1 MTFWPVTLDAWGDQ
15 SKSKIKKVLYMTNY
29 TGVFGLKGNQSKIIG
44 LLSALVLLSMIAGV
58 VKAQEAGTAPVAPA
72 KSAVVK
78 LKAKPVGPVECIR
91 TGQRVIAALAR
102 DDSGAANHF
111 HSFYEA
117 FNCPNAHL
125 AKAFGCLVTLQ
136 TQNPSISNPTAEQV
150 SQCWEAPGKIP
161 EVAAPVEA
169 PKEGENKPK

>member
-1 MTFWPVTLDAWGDQ
+1 
-15 SKSKIKKVLYMTNY
+15 MTNY
-29 TGVFGLKGNQSKIIG
+29 MGVFGFKGNQSQIIG
-44 LLSALVLLSMIAGV
+44 LLSALVLLSMTSWGV
-58 VKAQEAGTAPVAPA
+58 EAEQAVTAPVAPA
-72 KSAVVK
+72 KTAVVK
-78 LKAKPVGPVECIR
+78 PKAKPVGPVECVR

-136 TQNPSISNPTAEQV
+136 TKNPSISNPTAEQV
-150 SQCWEAPGKIP
+150 SQCWEEPGKTP

-169 PKEGENKPK
+169 PKEGDNKPK